1 MGEDCSLVPGGS
13 AKQVGAVQTALIL
26 LQDLFQ
32 QGFRLNHFQRV
43 LMFLYRNMLVAG
55 TFWQSFDTV
64 VFFIGFLNKV
74 IFNLAAQGLNQI
86 GKPILTTYYY
96 KEIPGGLELRGT
108 HFLTTMTMQ
117 RHPQARVISWARPLR

>member
-13 AKQVGAVQTALIL
+13 ARQVGAVQTELIL

-32 QGFRLNHFQRV
+32 QGFRLNHFQKV

-64 VFFIGFLNKV
+64 IFLLGF
-74 IFNLAAQGLNQI
+74 
-86 GKPILTTYYY
+86 
-96 KEIPGGLELRGT
+96 
-108 HFLTTMTMQ
+108 
-117 RHPQARVISWARPLR
+117 